1 MSTIGFSDLEEVWG
15 NTIKTSSKARKK
27 LRQLKKES
35 KRGSGKKFNIS
46 NDEDP
51 IFGFYDKKFDNINL
65 NDKYSN
71 YDSQALYKTKNK
83 SSNNT
88 YDNFEDDIDL
98 FEIGDLKETFKPSE
112 LYSSEN
118 TSEIIPKNEIV
129 KYIDVKN
136 NRNEQSNSRNN
147 ENYDVFLFVFSGVIL
162 LFILEQFIQ
171 VGLQLGIR
179 NMKNNK

>member
-15 NTIKTSSKARKK
+15 NTIKTSSKSRKK

-51 IFGFYDKKFDNINL
+51 IFGFYDKKFDKIDL
-65 NDKYSN
+65 NEKYSN
-71 YDSQALYKTKNK
+71 FESQESYKKNK
-83 SSNNT
+83 NSNKNN

-98 FEIGDLKETFKPSE
+98 FEIGDLKENFKPSE
-112 LYSSEN
+112 LYSSEDIP
-118 TSEIIPKNEIV
+118 EIIHKNEIV
-129 KYIDVKN
+129 KYTDVKN
-136 NRNEQSNSRNN
+136 NRNDQYNSRNN

-179 NMKNNK
+179 NMKK